1 MIKGCFP
8 IDSNRDSGDNLSHL
22 WVKKRIP
29 VKELMGGKVLKKTL
43 IFVCFLVLCNLT
55 LFARTAKSPRMIHGT
70 EKSAIHVPPQEVP
83 VGLTKIY
90 GNLGTSKTDL
100 YNASYGWAISLK
112 ESVAIPF
119 TPKYD
124 SHISQVRVA
133 ASYLGGANQVN
144 LSIYEGSGNVPETLL
159 AGPVTVTNLPDYGT
173 CCTLAVASF
182 SSLAVSAGTRYWVV
196 MGTPLTGTGSDFEG
210 VWNSVAKIIPVAF
223 NFQASG
229 WTAISADDLPAA
241 AVLGTIP

>member
-1 MIKGCFP
+1 LGQKE
-8 IDSNRDSGDNLSHL
+8 
-22 WVKKRIP
+22 IP
-29 VKELMGGKVLKKTL
+29 VTELMGGKVLKKTL
-43 IFVCFLVLCNLT
+43 IFVCLLVLCNLT
-55 LFARTAKSPRMIHGT
+55 LFAQTVKSPRMIHGT

-83 VGLTKIY
+83 ASLTKIY
-90 GNLGTSKTDL
+90 SNLGTSKTDL
-100 YNASYGWAISLK
+100 YNATYGWAISLN

-144 LSIYEGSGNVPETLL
+144 LSIYEGSGDVPQTLL
-159 AGPVTVTNLPDYGT
+159 AGPVTVTNLPHYGT
-173 CCTLAVASF
+173 CCTLAIASF
-182 SSLAVSAGTRYWVV
+182 SSLAVSGGTRYWVV

-223 NFQASG
+223 TFQGGG

-241 AVLGTIP
+241 AVFGTIP